1 MPNLLQLFFLS
12 SLLNLLFLSS
22 GYGQYSLTGRIFQ
35 QDGQPAAYAN
45 VLLLQAADS
54 SFVKGTTA
62 GEEGHFQLTVT
73 TSGRYMVRMFM
84 TGYLEHLSQSLELG
98 ESTSRSLDLG
108 DIRLLEDAV
117 MMGEVQ
123 VVARKPLYEQKIDR
137 MVVNVAN
144 SITSS
149 GNNALEVLERSPGV
163 IVNRQSNTIAM
174 NGKSGV
180 VVMINGR
187 ITYMPTEAITQLL
200 EGMSSD
206 QIEKI
211 EIITTPPAEY
221 DAEGNA
227 GYINIVL
234 KRNLDD
240 GFNGSYG
247 FTAGYGKGAVGNA
260 NINFNLRKGKYN
272 LYGDYGYLHESQ
284 EQYFYF
290 YRSILLNE
298 DVLETETGSNRYPV
312 RNNHTARLGLDY
324 QFSPKTIGGVLLSAY
339 DTKWNM
345 DATNTAELTRNA
357 LLDSTI
363 IIENDELNQWK
374 HIGAN
379 ANLQHKFAEGKS
391 ITGDIDFLHYLDDN
405 PSNYQN
411 TYFNGEDQYVYE
423 SYIRST
429 KMTPISVLV
438 GKLDYKMPI
447 SATLKLDA
455 GLKATK
461 SHFANDVGVA
471 YSDDGVNF
479 IPDQTL
485 TNKYDL
491 DESILAGYVSMD
503 ANLGEKTSMK
513 FGLRY
518 EYTDSNLGTAE
529 EQDIVDREFGSI
541 FPTIYISR
549 TLNQHQAVNFSYSK
563 RITRPTFNDM
573 APFILFVDPYTFFS
587 GNPALQPAIS
597 HNVELGYS
605 YKSAL
610 IKLQYGVED
619 SSIANFQSTII
630 EGTNTQLLY
639 SENLSQVRTAG
650 FSLSF
655 PWSPAKWWNMF
666 VNLGGVY
673 QEADKYQES
682 GLETYAAGSINVFS
696 SQQFT
701 LPYDFAF
708 ELSGFYNSGGL
719 FGIFQL
725 KPVGTV
731 NLALQKKFGE
741 HGGLLRLGYDDLF
754 QTLTYRDELTL
765 ESVQQRYEAYL
776 RFAQSTIKL
785 TYTRNFGS
793 QNVKGSRS
801 RATGSE
807 EERRRV
813 TN

>member
-1 MPNLLQLFFLS
+1 MSILLRIVFLS
-12 SLLNLLFLSS
+12 VCLHWMILPTGLS
-22 GYGQYSLTGRIFQ
+22 QYSISGRILQ
-35 QDGQPAAYAN
+35 QDGQPGAYAN
-45 VLLLQAADS
+45 VLLLQASDS
-54 SFVKGTTA
+54 SFVRGTTA
-62 GEEGHFQLTVT
+62 GDDGHFELKATA
-73 TSGRYMVRMFM
+73 SGRYLVKTFL
-84 TGYLEHLSQSLELG
+84 TGYTDIISEGIDFG
-98 ESTSRSLDLG
+98 ESTAETHDLG
-108 DIRLLEDAV
+108 DIQLVEDVV

-187 ITYMPTEAITQLL
+187 ITYMPTEAVTQLL

-211 EIITTPPAEY
+211 EIISTPPAEY

-260 NINFNLRKGKYN
+260 NINFNLRQGKYN

-290 YRSILLNE
+290 YRSILLE
-298 DVLETETGSNRYPV
+298 GDVLETETGSNRYPV
-312 RNNHTARLGLDY
+312 RNNHTMRLGLDY
-324 QFSPKTIGGVLLSAY
+324 EFSPKTIGGVLVSAY

-345 DATNTAELTRNA
+345 DATNTATLRRNA
-357 LLDSTI
+357 LPDSTI
-363 IIENDELNQWK
+363 IIDNAELNQWK
-374 HIGAN
+374 HIGTN
-379 ANLQHKFAEGKS
+379 LNLQHKFAEGKTL
-391 ITGDIDFLHYLDDN
+391 TGDIDFLHYMDNN
-405 PSNYQN
+405 PS
-411 TYFNGEDQYVYE
+411 TYHNAYYDGQDQYVYE

-429 KMTPISVLV
+429 KETPITVLV
-438 GKLDYKMPI
+438 GKLDFKLPI
-447 SATLKLDA
+447 SSALKMEA
-455 GLKATK
+455 GMKGTT
-461 SHFANDVGVA
+461 SRFANDVGVA
-471 YSDDGVNF
+471 YSQDGVNYV
-479 IPDQTL
+479 PDQAL
-485 TNKYDL
+485 TNNYEL

-503 ANLGEKTSMK
+503 ANVGEKTALK

-518 EYTDSNLGTAE
+518 EYTDSNLGTDE
-529 EQDIVDREFGSI
+529 EKDIVDREFGTL
-541 FPTIYISR
+541 FPTFYISR
-549 TLNQHQAVNFSYSK
+549 TMDQHHAVHFSYSK

-573 APFILFVDPYTFFS
+573 APFVLFVDPYTFFS

-597 HNVELGYS
+597 NNVELGYS

-610 IKLQYGVED
+610 IKFLYGVED

-639 SENLSQVRTAG
+639 AENLSQVRTAG

-655 PWSPAKWWNMF
+655 PWTPIKWWNMF
-666 VNLGGVY
+666 INLGGVY
-673 QEADKYQES
+673 QEADKYQEN
-682 GLETYAAGSINVFS
+682 GLETYEAGSLNIFS

-701 LPYDFAF
+701 LPHDFAF
-708 ELSGFYNSGGL
+708 EVSGFYNSGGL

-793 QNVKGSRS
+793 QKVKGARS
-801 RATGSE
+801 RETGAE
-807 EERRRV
+807 EERKRI